1 MAKILVVEDEQVIND
16 LIVKHLAL
24 VGHTCLSAYEG
35 LRALELLRTHEPD
48 LVILDV
54 MLPGLDGFDLVKL
67 MGDVPVI
74 FVTAKSN
81 LCLVVCHKLIACA
94 RASYCIKRKLFTYCL
109 KLHLP

>member
-67 MGDVPVI
+67 MVRVVILKGD
-74 FVTAKSN
+74 
-81 LCLVVCHKLIACA
+81 LGD
-94 RASYCIKRKLFTYCL
+94 RAVSLL
-109 KLHLP
+109 LHINDLRMNSVRAVDTV